1 MQTPELTIMTPEKFM
16 ESLDKIVREKNM
28 KYLDAIMYLCET
40 KGLEVETVPRLISPR
55 IKKILTNEAVGLNLL
70 KRKSNEPRLP
80 L

>member
-40 KGLEVETVPRLISPR
+40 KGLEVETIPRLISPR
-55 IKKILTNEAVGLNLL
+55 IKKILTNEAIGLNLL